1 MELRTFL
8 FEGSGVFIIIMTLVQ
23 ISPIEINP
31 WNWIARKIGGEINKD
46 VIERV
51 DNLSKDIS
59 DLRKEFDEGEATLC
73 RTRILRF
80 NDELIYEKKHTKEHF
95 DQVLTDITRYEAYCE
110 SHPKYK
116 NNIATLSIE
125 KIKKTYKNCM
135 DKNSFLKII

>member
-1 MELRTFL
+1 MELKTFL
-8 FEGSGVFIIIMTLVQ
+8 FEGSGALILIMTLVQ

-31 WNWIARKIGGEINKD
+31 WNWIARKIGGEINKG

-51 DNLSKDIS
+51 DNLSKEIR
-59 DLRKEFDEGEATLC
+59 DLRKEFDEEEATLC

-95 DQVLTDITRYEAYCE
+95 DQVLTDITKYEAYCE
-110 SHPKYK
+110 SHPEYK

-125 KIKKTYKNCM
+125 KIKKTYQNCM